1 MVVVFHGLKLDPLLC
16 PHDDRHIY
24 ADEYPLP
31 YPRDETFHF
40 QGFQV
45 GFSPLCRRRQSP
57 LLGDES
63 PLLHPCD
70 RKRSQW
76 QLTVVGRQLATVG
89 GQLRVIDHEYIIG
102 VNVNKLNYACYGRVL
117 FYVLN

>member
-1 MVVVFHGLKLDPLLC
+1 MVVVFQGFKLDPLLY
-16 PHDDRHIY
+16 PRDDRHIY
-24 ADEYPLP
+24 ADGYPLP
-31 YPRDETFHF
+31 YPREEHDETFHF

-70 RKRSQW
+70 RKRNQW
-76 QLTVVGRQLATVG
+76 QLTVVG
-89 GQLRVIDHEYIIG
+89 GQLRVIDHEYIMG
-102 VNVNKLNYACYGRVL
+102 VNVNKLNYACYGIVL